1 MRVGVY
7 MDLTPRQFKHALP
20 RLRPLFPSGGGVLDF
35 VRVMADTPG
44 GVSRV
49 APSEFG
55 DMVAS
60 CIVLGAACAPV
71 FWPRKTWNQERW
83 AVARSLAAL
92 GTDDPVLDIEHQA
105 KSQKTRRAL
114 AQNSFLHFP
123 FRSVIT
129 THAGHPEAD
138 DPSWPNNPYEM
149 QAYSTADMVKAVGP
163 KGLPGAWQAR
173 QALRKCNPRELALA
187 IYDQEGLP
195 TTPRANLT
203 DALRAAVGANTTT
216 TLIDGRRLERVC
228 YWSLKHILR
237 NKYAIPFLRDDAP
250 RILGRTCQP

>member
-7 MDLTPRQFKHALP
+7 MDLTAMQFAAATAPGKPLRAL
-20 RLRPLFPSGGGVLDF
+20 FAGEGGVVSF

-44 GVSRV
+44 GASRISAGV
-49 APSEFG
+49 FQDVTTLCTLMG
-55 DMVAS
+55 VT
-60 CIVLGAACAPV
+60 CAPV
-71 FWPRKTWNQERW
+71 FWPRKTWKPERW
-83 AVARSLAAL
+83 AIARSLAAL

-114 AQNSFLHFP
+114 AQNSFEHFP
-123 FRSVIT
+123 YRSVIT

-149 QAYSTADMVKAVGP
+149 QAYSTADMVRTVGP
-163 KGLPGAWQAR
+163 MALPGSWQVRQAR
-173 QALRKCNPRELALA
+173 RGCQPPGLALPV
-187 IYDQEGLP
+187 YDPEGLP
-195 TTPRANLT
+195 EEPADELRRALF
-203 DALRAAVGANTTT
+203 AAWSV
-216 TLIDGRRLERVC
+216 RMERVC

-250 RILGRTCQP
+250 RILGRCS